1 MCGRF
6 VFVWSVTVRSFDFQK
21 PHTRLICPS
30 LPTLVFRF
38 MSPQQYTTAQTDEI
52 THSVATGQQTVIL
65 TDSCVCYLWAQTVSS
80 LGYVIVC
87 LGGLRLSVYTH
98 THPHTCAHTAYKW
111 CLHLP
116 TRPQLLW
123 WQINCSYG
131 TCETSCCHWPNCS
144 YQVQR
149 AKENIF
155 VLHFRIK
162 YI

>member
-6 VFVWSVTVRSFDFQK
+6 VFVWSVTARSLGFQK
-21 PHTRLICPS
+21 PHIRLICPI

-38 MSPQQYTTAQTDEI
+38 MSPQQCTTAQMDKI
-52 THSVATGQQTVIL
+52 THSVAMGQQTIIL

-87 LGGLRLSVYTH
+87 LGGLRLSVNTH

-123 WQINCSYG
+123 WQIIAVMG
-131 TCETSCCHWPNCS
+131 HVR
-144 YQVQR
+144 QVAVTGQT
-149 AKENIF
+149 
-155 VLHFRIK
+155 VHIK
-162 YI
+162 YKEQRKISLFSISG